1 MLLSSGFNFVSLS
14 EQILWATENDGEAA
28 ASGLE
33 GFRSE
38 ESRLGLALTCMVASL
53 ADRTQ
58 RSLSKSWSRSLTAR
72 RSCRSSLS
80 FSSRAENFSSMTR
93 CKESEAPK
101 HWTVH

>member
-38 ESRLGLALTCMVASL
+38 EMRRLGLTLTCMVASL

-58 RSLSKSWSRSLTAR
+58 RSLSKS
-72 RSCRSSLS
+72 
-80 FSSRAENFSSMTR
+80 
-93 CKESEAPK
+93 
-101 HWTVH
+101 